1 MVVPR
6 RCIMEATTQKGVK
19 MQKNV
24 DNRYFG
30 VLCFINLDLPWGV
43 ISYQNNAIF
52 MSFGIR

>member
-43 ISYQNNAIF
+43 ISYEN
-52 MSFGIR
+52 